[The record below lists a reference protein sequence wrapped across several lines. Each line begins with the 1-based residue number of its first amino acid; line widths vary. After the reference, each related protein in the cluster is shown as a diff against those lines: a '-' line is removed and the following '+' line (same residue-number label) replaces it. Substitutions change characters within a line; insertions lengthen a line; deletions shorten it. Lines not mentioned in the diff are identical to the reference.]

1 MAVVIRSLMGSYL
14 KTCSNYVC
22 VCVYELVLAQCPQEA
37 LELPRGGA
45 IAAGA
50 LTLSLLSILGNFIF
64 K

>member
-1 MAVVIRSLMGSYL
+1 MGLYL
-14 KTCSNYVC
+14 KTCSNY

-37 LELPRGGA
+37 LELPGGGT